1 MSFNQLISQFKIT
14 FLRWTD
20 GSFTELNSEVVETEC
35 EDFWKEIYK
44 IQKQFNNLIKKRKLE
59 LQAKLSEKK
68 KSKSITLFY
77 ESPKNALL

>member
-44 IQKQFNNLIKKRKLE
+44 IQKQFNNLIKKR
-59 LQAKLSEKK
+59 
-68 KSKSITLFY
+68 
-77 ESPKNALL
+77 